1 MTNSTYSSR
10 TAMGGLS
17 LLHRTSADRKSQ
29 LFCLLRDA
37 KTPALPIRTNDDD
50 DYDCDDDETRVGK
63 KAIPVQLIIDSSI
76 LLKDVDMIS
85 E

>member
-1 MTNSTYSSR
+1 
-10 TAMGGLS
+10 MGGLS

>member
-50 DYDCDDDETRVGK
+50 DYDCDDDDTRVGK

-76 LLKDVDMIS
+76 LLKDVYMIS